1 MNELIRELAEQAST
15 HAEKTVHYYMGQF
28 DGLTWEAKILKVRD
42 LKFAELIVL
51 ECAKLVDQ
59 DWHVSGAELREH
71 FGMEWLDQISKDT
84 VSVSAEVVKRLLKRF
99 AEDCIKQVGHKDSI
113 QFVAL
118 QYNIKL
124 GE

>member
-51 ECAKLVDQ
+51 ECAGLCDKAAEENARTVYTFTETQEVGPALISKGSQVQAEKLSRQ
-59 DWHVSGAELREH
+59 IKKH
-71 FGMEWLDQISKDT
+71 FGVE
-84 VSVSAEVVKRLLKRF
+84 E
-99 AEDCIKQVGHKDSI
+99 
-113 QFVAL
+113 
-118 QYNIKL
+118 
-124 GE
+124 